1 MTNFMTELLAEVEEK
16 EQERKLELDS
26 LRADQ
31 ALMAIAKLESQMAE
45 ANKLCDDEIA
55 LIENYRKNELERLE
69 RRRNWIVFNVEG
81 WARQHSEATGEKT
94 IRIPH
99 GSLSLRKG
107 RDKIEIQ
114 DMAVFMKVAA
124 RYGFLRTTPAKDEPD
139 LKAIYAH
146 YSKTGE
152 IVSGTKV
159 IPATTNFSYQLT
171 TNGGPTNGTE

>member
-1 MTNFMTELLAEVEEK
+1 MTNFMTELLEEVEEK
-16 EQERKLELDS
+16 EQQRKLELDK
-26 LRADQ
+26 LKADQ
-31 ALMAIAKLESQMAE
+31 ALMAVAKLESQMAE
-45 ANKLCDDEIA
+45 ANKLCNDEIA

-69 RRRNWIVFNVEG
+69 KKRSWILFNVEG
-81 WARQHSEATGEKT
+81 WTRQHCESTGEKT

-107 RDKIEIQ
+107 RDRIEIQ
-114 DMAVFMKVAA
+114 DMTVFLKVAA
-124 RYGFLRTTPAKDEPD
+124 KHGFLRTTPAKDEPD

-146 YSKTGE
+146 YTKTGE

-159 IPATTNFSYQLT
+159 IPATTSFTYQLT